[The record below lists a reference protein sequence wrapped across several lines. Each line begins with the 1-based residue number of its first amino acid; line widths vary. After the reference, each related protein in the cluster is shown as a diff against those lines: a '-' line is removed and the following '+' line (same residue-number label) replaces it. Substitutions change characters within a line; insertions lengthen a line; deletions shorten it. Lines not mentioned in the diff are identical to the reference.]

1 MVSAPWT
8 PVLQCVQPHP
18 CCFQYFSFTFT
29 LRGLALCG
37 SCLSF
42 DFALFD
48 ECWVSWICKLIFYTK
63 FEGKK
68 ETQTL
73 CLTNT
78 SSSILYLKLY
88 SQLSY
93 LVSSAFHP
101 PNTMHNLI
109 RLCFGCDFYLK
120 WPLSQPVINLPISYL
135 LSYKSPVQCLS
146 ACDLSPRKPWK
157 CDPPPLWFSPLFQH
171 MKHIIIFL
179 LFSC

>member
-1 MVSAPWT
+1 MDTCSPMCT
-8 PVLQCVQPHP
+8 TSSLLFPVLLLHLYGWEAWLCVVPV
-18 CCFQYFSFTFT
+18 
-29 LRGLALCG
+29 
-37 SCLSF
+37 LSF

-63 FEGKK
+63 FEGKR

-78 SSSILYLKLY
+78 SSSILYLSLY

-101 PNTMHNLI
+101 PNTMHDLI
-109 RLCFGCDFYLK
+109 PLCFCCDFYLK

-146 ACDLSPRKPWK
+146 ACDPFPRKPWK

-171 MKHIIIFL
+171 MKHIILFL
-179 LFSC
+179 LFSR